1 MARVGRL
8 RNLLKEVTES
18 PSIEKLSFT
27 LPFIVIVVDVIL
39 IEHAIRINEPYI
51 IALTT
56 ILFFL
61 SLFEIAVVLSE
72 IHERNQKSSF
82 ERILTIKLDDFILQ
96 RKKKNV
102 KKLVEDFIEI
112 YPQYKSHR
120 TEIYHIAC
128 QIMETHKEEL
138 LEKTLADKLK
148 RFVKRRKKMNVD
160 EMLKAFIKKYPAY
173 KECRGRIYQKIC
185 QIMETTRCD
194 IPN

>member
-8 RNLLKEVTES
+8 RNLLKEVAES

-102 KKLVEDFIEI
+102 KKLVEDFIKI

-128 QIMETHKEEL
+128 QIMETHKEEV

-185 QIMETTRCD
+185 QIMETTRRKT
-194 IPN
+194 

>member
-185 QIMETTRCD
+185 QIMETTRRKT
-194 IPN
+194 

>member
-102 KKLVEDFIEI
+102 KKLVEDFIKI

-128 QIMETHKEEL
+128 QIMETHKEEV

-185 QIMETTRCD
+185 QIMETTRRKT
-194 IPN
+194 